1 MPAPIASS
9 SEIASFVL
17 AAGALGTAAYG
28 VVEASKYFAAIGE
41 AGYPSLT
48 GVLGGLMGPL
58 RTAYGANA
66 DALLRAQYRGDQRA
80 LTRLLRQGVRIG
92 LCGDNAQSVARDLA
106 SVDPESLARAI
117 RVATGEDERATAQ
130 LQRDAGGEES
140 EGGSGNASAAR
151 DGSTQLTDAQRSIIA
166 RYELAADARIDAAIT
181 LAQARYAGALR
192 LLASAAAV
200 AIALIVAS
208 VATPRTTND
217 YALAVLIG
225 VGAVPLAPIAKDL
238 ASGIQAAARALKARA

>member
-41 AGYPSLT
+41 AGYRSLT

-117 RVATGEDERATAQ
+117 RVATGEDECATAQ
-130 LQRDAGGEES
+130 LQRDASGEES
-140 EGGSGNASAAR
+140 EGGNASAAR
-151 DGSTQLTDAQRSIIA
+151 DGSARLTDAQRSIIA

-200 AIALIVAS
+200 AIALTVAS
-208 VATPRTTND
+208 VATPRTTDD
-217 YALAVLIG
+217 YALAVLVG